1 MENTESM
8 KTETNQT
15 DDSKKSSILKYKKL
29 WIILAVVLA
38 QIGLIAGIFSLGY
51 TVGKDVGA
59 KQVTVDQSLVGINS
73 LLGSVSNPY
82 RSVTGTVSEV
92 SSSSIVV
99 VTQRGEKKSVKLT
112 DTTQVTNKAKA
123 ATISDIKKGNTVS
136 VFLADS
142 SADNPTATRVVI
154 SR

>member
-1 MENTESM
+1 MENTETM
-8 KTETNQT
+8 KSEINQT
-15 DDSKKSSILKYKKL
+15 DDSNKSSTLKYKKL
-29 WIILAVVLA
+29 WIILAVVIA
-38 QIGLIAGIFSLGY
+38 QIGLITGIFSFGY

-82 RSVTGTVSEV
+82 RSVTGTVSDV
-92 SSSSIVV
+92 SNGKVVV
-99 VTQRGEKKSVKLT
+99 VTQRGETKSVKLT
-112 DTTQVTNKAKA
+112 ETTEVTNKAKA
-123 ATISDIKKGNTVS
+123 ATVSDIKKGNTVS
-136 VFLADS
+136 VFLEDS

>member
-8 KTETNQT
+8 KTESSQT
-15 DDSKKSSILKYKKL
+15 KDSKNSSTLKYKKL

-38 QIGLIAGIFSLGY
+38 QIGLIAGIFNLGY
-51 TVGKDVGA
+51 TIGKDVGA

-82 RSVTGTVSEV
+82 RSVTGTVSEI
-92 SSSSIVV
+92 SSSNIVV

-112 DTTQVTNKAKA
+112 DTTQITNKAKS
-123 ATISDIKKGNTVS
+123 ATVSDIKKGNTVS
-136 VFLADS
+136 VFLEDS

>member
-1 MENTESM
+1 MENAEPM
-8 KTETNQT
+8 KSETNQIDET
-15 DDSKKSSILKYKKL
+15 KNSSTLKYKKL
-29 WIILAVVLA
+29 WVILAVVLA

-51 TVGKDVGA
+51 TIGKDVGA
-59 KQVTVDQSLVGINS
+59 KQVAVEQSLVGINS

-123 ATISDIKKGNTVS
+123 ATVSDIKKGNTVS
-136 VFLADS
+136 VFLEDS

>member
-1 MENTESM
+1 MN
-8 KTETNQT
+8 NVFG
-15 DDSKKSSILKYKKL
+15 SKKNIIERLEKDIEILKDQR
-29 WIILAVVLA
+29 IVILRE
-38 QIGLIAGIFSLGY
+38 AGIFNLGY
-51 TVGKDVGA
+51 TIGKDVGA

-82 RSVTGTVSEV
+82 RSVTGTVSEI
-92 SSSSIVV
+92 SSSNIVV

-112 DTTQVTNKAKA
+112 DTTQITNKAKS
-123 ATISDIKKGNTVS
+123 ATVSDIKKGNTVS
-136 VFLADS
+136 VFLEDS

>member
-1 MENTESM
+1 MENTETM
-8 KTETNQT
+8 KSEINQT
-15 DDSKKSSILKYKKL
+15 DDSNKSSTLKYKKL
-29 WIILAVVLA
+29 WIILAVVIA
-38 QIGLIAGIFSLGY
+38 QIGLITGIFSFGY

-82 RSVTGTVSEV
+82 RSVTGTVSDV
-92 SSSSIVV
+92 SNGKVVV
-99 VTQRGEKKSVKLT
+99 VTQRGETKSVKLT
-112 DTTQVTNKAKA
+112 ETTEVTNKAKA
-123 ATISDIKKGNTVS
+123 ATVNEIKKGNTVS
-136 VFLADS
+136 VFLEDS